1 MKPLAVALVLSCAHA
16 AALAQEV
23 IRFNPA
29 EPFNPIVARW
39 ASKEA
44 KFTST
49 TSTPDYLKRV
59 TEWRGDIYGV
69 IKSTGHVVFRAENGC
84 ILTGFAAPFTAST
97 VLWTF
102 SGKLE
107 GCAVSHFNQRVT
119 GNLRLDGAELTIE
132 VREPPFAVGRPPVHY
147 KAIATMRRY

>member
-16 AALAQEV
+16 AGLAQEV
-23 IRFNPA
+23 IRFDPA
-29 EPFNPIVARW
+29 EPFNSITARW
-39 ASKEA
+39 TSKDAS
-44 KFTST
+44 FTST
-49 TSTPDYLKRV
+49 TSTPEYLHRV
-59 TEWRGDIYGV
+59 TKWKGDIYGV
-69 IKSTGHVVFRAENGC
+69 IKSTGHVVLKAENGC

-107 GCAVSHFNQRVT
+107 GCAVLHFNQRVF
-119 GNLRLDGAELTIE
+119 GNMRLDGAQLTLE

-147 KAIATMRRY
+147 VLKTTMVRY